1 MIRIQDNTIRDG
13 MQQSNVR
20 KSLIIKKEVLKQINK
35 LNINSVEVGMCTT
48 IEDEFNIHQFRD
60 ILSPEKELV
69 VLTRLNEKEIK
80 KIVKLKIHNL
90 VVKILLPISDLH
102 IKEKLNFSNKYYI
115 QKIKDCLDILKKDK
129 KGVDIC
135 FEDAT
140 RTSREKLK
148 EYMEIISKYQVR
160 TVTFADTVGCSTPL
174 EYGDIFN
181 YFVKKYSNIIFSAH
195 CHNDLGLATAN
206 TLAAILNG
214 AKQIE
219 TTFLGIGERA
229 GNAPIEEIITILT
242 KKQIESTEFTLPD
255 VYKTSINISKILD
268 FQISENKPIIG
279 ENIFKHESGIHQDVT
294 KKNINMYQYLVPSDL
309 GLKNSQVVQ
318 FPISNIS
325 SKKILHN
332 KFKSIVNTEE
342 IDENISFYKLVNK
355 FSPEVAP
362 EDTVDLLQIIKRRS
376 KDGNFK

>member
-1 MIRIQDNTIRDG
+1 
-13 MQQSNVR
+13 
-20 KSLIIKKEVLKQINK
+20 
-35 LNINSVEVGMCTT
+35 
-48 IEDEFNIHQFRD
+48 
-60 ILSPEKELV
+60 
-69 VLTRLNEKEIK
+69 
-80 KIVKLKIHNL
+80 
-90 VVKILLPISDLH
+90 
-102 IKEKLNFSNKYYI
+102 YYI

-135 FEDAT
+135 FEDGT

-219 TTFLGIGERA
+219 TTFLRIGERA

-279 ENIFKHESGIHQDVT
+279 ENIFKHESGIHQDGT

-332 KFKSIVNTEE
+332 KFKSIVNT
-342 IDENISFYKLVNK
+342 
-355 FSPEVAP
+355 
-362 EDTVDLLQIIKRRS
+362 
-376 KDGNFK
+376 

>member
-148 EYMEIISKYQVR
+148 EYMEIQNIKLEQLHLR
-160 TVTFADTVGCSTPL
+160 TL
-174 EYGDIFN
+174 
-181 YFVKKYSNIIFSAH
+181 
-195 CHNDLGLATAN
+195 
-206 TLAAILNG
+206 
-214 AKQIE
+214 
-219 TTFLGIGERA
+219 
-229 GNAPIEEIITILT
+229 
-242 KKQIESTEFTLPD
+242 
-255 VYKTSINISKILD
+255 
-268 FQISENKPIIG
+268 
-279 ENIFKHESGIHQDVT
+279 
-294 KKNINMYQYLVPSDL
+294 
-309 GLKNSQVVQ
+309 
-318 FPISNIS
+318 
-325 SKKILHN
+325 
-332 KFKSIVNTEE
+332 
-342 IDENISFYKLVNK
+342 
-355 FSPEVAP
+355 
-362 EDTVDLLQIIKRRS
+362 
-376 KDGNFK
+376 

>member
-20 KSLIIKKEVLKQINK
+20 KSLFIKKEVLKQINK

-242 KKQIESTEFTLPD
+242 KKQIESTEFTLAD

-279 ENIFKHESGIHQDVT
+279 ENIFKHEPGIHQDGT
-294 KKNINMYQYLVPSDL
+294 KKI
-309 GLKNSQVVQ
+309 
-318 FPISNIS
+318 
-325 SKKILHN
+325 
-332 KFKSIVNTEE
+332 
-342 IDENISFYKLVNK
+342 
-355 FSPEVAP
+355 
-362 EDTVDLLQIIKRRS
+362 
-376 KDGNFK
+376 

>member
-1 MIRIQDNTIRDG
+1 
-13 MQQSNVR
+13 
-20 KSLIIKKEVLKQINK
+20 
-35 LNINSVEVGMCTT
+35 
-48 IEDEFNIHQFRD
+48 
-60 ILSPEKELV
+60 
-69 VLTRLNEKEIK
+69 
-80 KIVKLKIHNL
+80 
-90 VVKILLPISDLH
+90 
-102 IKEKLNFSNKYYI
+102 
-115 QKIKDCLDILKKDK
+115 
-129 KGVDIC
+129 
-135 FEDAT
+135 
-140 RTSREKLK
+140 SREKLK

-229 GNAPIEEIITILT
+229 ANAPIEEIITILT
-242 KKQIESTEFTLPD
+242 KKQIKSTEFTLPD

-279 ENIFKHESGIHQDVT
+279 ENIFKHESGIHQDGT

-355 FSPEVAP
+355 FSPEVAS